1 LPEFRPQN
9 AGNRTSPFDGDI
21 KTVSQF
27 GLAAIYALTNPVAAC
42 KFSYAALQKRQ
53 IIRAILLASVT
64 AATLQGRHDA
74 IGVNIP
80 SPTWP
85 RSPRGQGSRRN
96 GENENTST
104 FVRTHSLILGGR
116 ERGAVAIVFVAAD
129 AAVALMLGSMG
140 MS

>member
-1 LPEFRPQN
+1 MTRSGSISHHQL
-9 AGNRTSPFDGDI
+9 G
-21 KTVSQF
+21 
-27 GLAAIYALTNPVAAC
+27 
-42 KFSYAALQKRQ
+42 
-53 IIRAILLASVT
+53 
-64 AATLQGRHDA
+64 HD
-74 IGVNIP
+74 
-80 SPTWP
+80 
-85 RSPRGQGSRRN
+85 RRGQGSRRN